1 MNSINMLSQYVEV
14 LTKHNI
20 FFEIMETD
28 EFAFQGMFLLF
39 RTRHLDDDFETDII
53 KEMKKYGV
61 VKVALFRVQAVNHF
75 TYQYLE
81 FNRLMSNNDKQDL
94 ILG

>member
-1 MNSINMLSQYVEV
+1 MLNQYVEA

-20 FFEIMETD
+20 FFEIIETD
-28 EFAFQGMFLLF
+28 QFTFQGMFLEF
-39 RTRHLDDDFETDII
+39 RSRHLNDDYETDII

-61 VKVALFRVQAVNHF
+61 VKIALFHVQSVNHF